1 MVFKEIAN
9 KKPNNNINIGKPKYV
24 GKNNYN
30 IMPCILEIYIHKIF
44 VVLYANN
51 FYYATDL

>member
-1 MVFKEIAN
+1 MSIAAAY
-9 KKPNNNINIGKPKYV
+9 KI
-24 GKNNYN
+24 

-44 VVLYANN
+44 VVLYSNN